1 MYSADA
7 PWPPPNCFATRLAQR
22 EKTRVKKTP
31 FVTRISVSPT
41 PDRYVSSWECNLNL
55 FGIHT
60 STRRRNA
67 LFLRLCSLA
76 PAAAQLLS
84 LRVQIY
90 SSTTEMF
97 NSPTPLNDL
106 IPSHVFLQQGDMH
119 RSSSRDGQPLLRCS
133 ILMLL
138 RIWQTGI
145 SSNKSINS
153 SSARPPPRM
162 FFHFKKS
169 NGN

>member
-1 MYSADA
+1 MAPAQLFRNAVGSTRKDTREENSVCDKDIGQPDA
-7 PWPPPNCFATRLAQR
+7 RPLRKLVGVQPQPFWDSHLDQKAECF
-22 EKTRVKKTP
+22 
-31 FVTRISVSPT
+31 
-41 PDRYVSSWECNLNL
+41 VSS
-55 FGIHT
+55 
-60 STRRRNA
+60 
-67 LFLRLCSLA
+67 
-76 PAAAQLLS
+76 PLLPGPCCRTVAS

-169 NGN
+169 NAN